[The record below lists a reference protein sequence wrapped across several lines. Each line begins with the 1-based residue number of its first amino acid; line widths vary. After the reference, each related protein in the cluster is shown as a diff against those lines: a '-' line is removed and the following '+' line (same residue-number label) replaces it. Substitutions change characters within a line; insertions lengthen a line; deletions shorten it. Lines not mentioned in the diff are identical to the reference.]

1 MTQSILRSEWPEPNS
16 SQTQA
21 AFGFHLENYT
31 QWLNSAG
38 AQNRLALGFFDSE
51 TGLSRSLEYFRNAD
65 VEPVVVESSRD
76 EPVPALVSRH
86 RGTHFNRKLFVV
98 RGLSGPDAQ
107 HICRGLESQVHELNR
122 GATWVLLIV
131 DSVDAASN
139 LYRFAP
145 RLIAAVARRLLVL
158 DGHGQTSQPPLP
170 ASTLKHWEKSGLIC
184 EQIYH
189 TAVTGGLL
197 AGYTD
202 WARLFRSGYGWVV
215 EKSDETSARD
225 WFELWIGVR
234 KLEAQDTLTVDLAE
248 AFGRHSDE
256 LSDAERRRL
265 NQHLLP
271 RPICRLALQLDPRE
285 HVDQLAR
292 IALLG
297 EGPAKLGADWSS
309 QVRQGLAAWSGSPAQ
324 CAILESAIAQGAA
337 LNGDIDLC
345 ESALDEA
352 LEHVKETGA
361 LELVFELLTV
371 QLKLRVMQGHRLKAR
386 QTLDYLEHVALGL
399 HSPLYT
405 GQLSVA
411 RGVQEQSVVPL
422 V

>member
-1 MTQSILRSEWPEPNS
+1 MND
-16 SQTQA
+16 
-21 AFGFHLENYT
+21 F
-31 QWLNSAG
+31 
-38 AQNRLALGFFDSE
+38 
-51 TGLSRSLEYFRNAD
+51 
-65 VEPVVVESSRD
+65 
-76 EPVPALVSRH
+76 
-86 RGTHFNRKLFVV
+86 
-98 RGLSGPDAQ
+98 
-107 HICRGLESQVHELNR
+107 NR
-122 GATWVLLIV
+122 GATWILLVI
-131 DSVDAASN
+131 DSVDAAAN

-145 RLIAAVARRLLVL
+145 NLIAAVARRLLVL
-158 DGHGQTSQPPLP
+158 DGDGQGSQPPLP
-170 ASTLKHWEKSGLIC
+170 APALKQWEKSGLVC

-197 AGYTD
+197 AGYTE

-215 EKSDETSARD
+215 ETSTETTARD
-225 WFELWIGVR
+225 WFELWLGVR
-234 KLEAQDTLTVDLAE
+234 NLGSQTKLTVDIAE
-248 AFGRHSDE
+248 AFGRHSSE
-256 LSDAERRRL
+256 LSEADRRRL

-285 HVDQLAR
+285 HVDHLAR

-309 QVRQGLAAWSGSPAQ
+309 QVRQGLVAWSGSPAQ

-345 ESALDEA
+345 ESALDAA
-352 LEHVKETGA
+352 LEHVQETGS

-405 GQLSVA
+405 GQLLVA
-411 RGVQEQSVVPL
+411 RGDFMAPVDKQAEKAAYEAALELFDTHGYRPWQTAVEQRL
-422 V
+422 GAAR